1 MVHRN
6 KNYSLFS
13 TSTIKN
19 DLLGIES
26 NLFDIENDL
35 FEMVNTEKR
44 RLGEFAAKSATGWT
58 K

>member
-1 MVHRN
+1 MFDIEN
-6 KNYSLFS
+6 NLF
-13 TSTIKN
+13 
-19 DLLGIES
+19 DIEN

-44 RLGEFAAKSATGWT
+44 RLGEFSDKSVTGKT